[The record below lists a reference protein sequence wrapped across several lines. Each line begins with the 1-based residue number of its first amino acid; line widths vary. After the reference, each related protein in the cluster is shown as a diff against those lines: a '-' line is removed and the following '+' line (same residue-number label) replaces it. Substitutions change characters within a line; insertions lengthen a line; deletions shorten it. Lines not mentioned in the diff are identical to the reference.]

1 MKRFLPS
8 FLLRFV
14 LVFFPIYGVFYVTAG
29 LVNYGMILTKWESI
43 PSWVTAI
50 AILLS
55 MLWYG
60 LGVVVAELLALH
72 LCPKQKTNAAKHP
85 IFCYLSIGL
94 CGVFLGVVVDILS
107 AYNDISVMFAN
118 IAKMLCLT
126 VIWKNLKNNS
136 VEPTFDTERFIWWSS
151 LVTVILAF
159 AVVAAMTPLFKKRH
173 KARLGAYRA
182 DVEYAPT
189 YLGTFLLRFLPMYL
203 LFGAVAVLFA
213 WGGGLAAVN
222 LLHLQ
227 NQAACNALILPQFIL
242 SSAAILLAM
251 YMAYTRLANRNTEPE
266 HPLPLLAATGGILW
280 LMISVVAMR
289 DFVQNGMIQ
298 AVGNYADADGKLM
311 LYTVCHGV
319 SVIGCFLEGL
329 LLLIGVSIM
338 GSRFAEQK
346 LWKQ

>member
-14 LVFFPIYGVFYVTAG
+14 LIFFPVYGVFYVTAG

-43 PSWVTAI
+43 SSWVTAI

-60 LGVVVAELLALH
+60 LGVAVAELLALR

-94 CGVFLGVVVDILS
+94 CGVILGVAVDILS

-126 VIWKNLKNNS
+126 VIWKNLKNSS
-136 VEPTFDTERFIWWSS
+136 VEPTLDTERFIWWSS

-159 AVVAAMTPLFKKRH
+159 AVVAAMTPLFRKRH
-173 KARLGAYRA
+173 DARLGKYRT
-182 DVEYAPT
+182 DVEYEPM
-189 YLGTFLLRFLPMYL
+189 YWGKFLLRFVPMYM
-203 LFGAVAVLFA
+203 LFGAVAVLLA

-227 NQAACNALILPQFIL
+227 NRAACNVLILAQFIL

-251 YMAYTRLANRNTEPE
+251 YMAYTQLAKKNTEPE
-266 HPLPLLAATGGILW
+266 HPLAVLVATGGILW
-280 LMISVVAMR
+280 LMISVIAMR

-298 AVGNYADADGKLM
+298 AAGNYADSDEKLM
-311 LYTVCHGV
+311 IHTVCHGV

-329 LLLIGVSIM
+329 LLLIGVSVM

-346 LWKQ
+346 LWRQ